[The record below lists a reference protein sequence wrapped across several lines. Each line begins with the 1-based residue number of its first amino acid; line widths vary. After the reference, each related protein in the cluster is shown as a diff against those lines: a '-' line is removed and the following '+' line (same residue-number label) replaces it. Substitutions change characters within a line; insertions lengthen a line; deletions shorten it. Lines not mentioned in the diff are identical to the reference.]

1 MAGNL
6 LMETNVIGQE
16 FDFMHEDNVKPLYS
30 PGFERLQTLFRALRK
45 PYGSIEI
52 VHFNRLYSRL
62 YGQLSAAEK
71 RCAEAWVDQ
80 IVANL
85 EKPELAS
92 RLYGVV

>member
-1 MAGNL
+1 MQQDIMMTL
-6 LMETNVIGQE
+6 
-16 FDFMHEDNVKPLYS
+16 DS

-45 PYGSIEI
+45 PYGVIEI

-71 RCAEAWVDQ
+71 RCTEAWVDQ